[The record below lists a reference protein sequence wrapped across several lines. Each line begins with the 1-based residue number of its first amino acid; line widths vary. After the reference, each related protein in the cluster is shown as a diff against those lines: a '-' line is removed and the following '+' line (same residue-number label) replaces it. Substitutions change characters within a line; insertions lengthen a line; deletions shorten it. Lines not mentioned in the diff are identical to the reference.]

1 MTFDPKSLLIAP
13 ALTVDG
19 LAVELA
25 KASAAGMGGAPV
37 KLPDGQDAC
46 KVELV
51 AAGEVPAHFVVRGS
65 K

>member
-1 MTFDPKSLLIAP
+1 MTFDPKSLLSAP
-13 ALTVDG
+13 ALTVDS
-19 LAVELA
+19 LAAELA

-37 KLPDGQDAC
+37 KLPDGQDVG

-51 AAGEVPAHFVVRGS
+51 AAGEVPAHFVVKG